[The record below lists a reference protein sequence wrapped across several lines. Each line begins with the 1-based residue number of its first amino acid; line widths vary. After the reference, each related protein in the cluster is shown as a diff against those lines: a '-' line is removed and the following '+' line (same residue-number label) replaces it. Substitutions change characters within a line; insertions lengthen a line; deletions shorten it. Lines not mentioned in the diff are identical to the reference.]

1 MYIAGVASR
10 KRMMDK
16 KASESLM
23 MSVRESK
30 VKMKIDYDFVAK
42 YNEKLYVEERERQRQ
57 SKNKLRRVRSRF
69 ADNDS
74 DEDQEETNQT
84 NDNKKIANFFGK
96 KEEPT
101 KCDDLDLKFDFGG
114 SLKDNPYLT
123 DEMKSNISDPKETDN
138 ALLANYNEAGPREID
153 HDDMDTTYNTV
164 QTESNLLESE
174 YPFDQDDKLNE
185 YKPIKKIESHSTFV
199 EKQQNKNSNENKN
212 VSTNLSKSQEISKNY
227 VQINLFANQNQNCVK
242 GSSDEESS
250 GSDAESYETSSG
262 SNSSD
267 SESSSDSEESPE
279 KEINQKVYKKPKID
293 LKPSEK
299 IMQNSKNIES
309 SKIELLPVEEKIQTD
324 MIELAEFDEYSE
336 KNKSSS
342 RRNIIEEFSEKQKPK
357 LYEKNNEKKKEK
369 DIYNLLGS
377 NEDETSRLNLVETEN
392 SIYMVTNEENTEVD
406 LLNNKRDRT
415 ESSDLD
421 FHFDPN
427 QSSSELL

>member
-16 KASESLM
+16 QALERSM
-23 MSVRESK
+23 VSVKEPR
-30 VKMKIDYDFVAK
+30 VKMKIDYDFVAE

-57 SKNKLRRVRSRF
+57 SKNKLRRVRNRF
-69 ADNDS
+69 TDNDS
-74 DEDQEETNQT
+74 DQDQEGTDQT
-84 NDNKKIANFFGK
+84 NDNKKIPNFFGK

-101 KCDDLDLKFDFGG
+101 KCDDLNFDFGG

-138 ALLANYNEAGPREID
+138 ALLAGPQEID
-153 HDDMDTTYNTV
+153 HNDLDTAYNTV

-185 YKPIKKIESHSTFV
+185 YKPINKIDNKSTFV
-199 EKQQNKNSNENKN
+199 EKQQNKNSIENKN

-227 VQINLFANQNQNCVK
+227 EQINLFANQNQNCVK

-267 SESSSDSEESPE
+267 SESSSDSEELPE
-279 KEINQKVYKKPKID
+279 NEKAGKKPKID
-293 LKPSEK
+293 LKPSEE

-324 MIELAEFDEYSE
+324 MIELAEFQEFND

-357 LYEKNNEKKKEK
+357 LYEKNNAKKMEN
-369 DIYNLLGS
+369 DIYKLLGS

-392 SIYMVTNEENTEVD
+392 SIYMVTNEENTEID
-406 LLNNKRDRT
+406 LLNNKRDNL

-421 FHFDPN
+421 FHLDIN